1 MTQIAENI
9 SATAQK
15 IRGLEAKYSRPES
28 SVRLLA
34 VSKRHSQASIREA
47 AAMGITDFGEN
58 FLQEAEEKITALA
71 DLALN
76 WHFIGPIQSNK
87 TRGIADN
94 FDWVQSLER
103 EKIAR
108 RLSEQRSGDKA
119 PLNVCVQVNLSLE
132 SSKSGIG
139 IAGAAD
145 LGNLVNELPNLCLR
159 GLMAIP
165 APEEN
170 FDRQR
175 QCFAELTVEFKR
187 MQAMFPS
194 MDTLSMGMSN
204 DYEAAIAA
212 GSTMVRLGTVLFG
225 PRP

>member
-9 SATAQK
+9 SAAAQK
-15 IRGLEAKYSRPES
+15 IQGLEAKYSRPES

-34 VSKRHSQASIREA
+34 VSKRHPETSVREA
-47 AAMGITDFGEN
+47 AATGITDFGEN
-58 FLQEAEEKITALA
+58 FLQEAEDKITALA
-71 DLALN
+71 DLELN

-87 TRGIADN
+87 TRGIAEN
-94 FDWVQSLER
+94 FNWVQSLDR

-108 RLSEQRSGDKA
+108 RLSEQRSSDLPA
-119 PLNVCVQVNLSLE
+119 LNVCVQVNLSQE

-139 IAGAAD
+139 LEGAAA
-145 LGNLVNELPNLCLR
+145 LAQLVNELPNLCLR

-170 FDRQR
+170 LELQR
-175 QCFAELTVEFKR
+175 QCFAELAAEYYR
-187 MQAMFPS
+187 LQALFPS

-204 DYEAAIAA
+204 DYEAAIAE
-212 GSTMVRLGTVLFG
+212 GSTMVRLGTALFG